1 MGGLDSS
8 AMLNTPIWG
17 EDRERLSLPM
27 LEGDAAAD
35 VCVIGLG
42 GAGLACV
49 TELVRRGSSVV
60 GIDAVDVAAGAAGR
74 NGGFLM
80 GGMAMFH
87 HDAVERFGRSRAAAI
102 YRATLDELE
111 RIAAETPD
119 AVRRTGSLR
128 IAATRD
134 EETDCERQFE
144 AMEADELP
152 VERYDGPEGR
162 GLLFPRDAAF
172 DPAARC
178 AMLTTAAAGC
188 GARLYSRTPAL
199 AIDTGS
205 VRTPYGEVRASH
217 VVVAVDGGLERVF
230 PELSPGVRSA
240 RLQIL
245 CTEPLET
252 IRWPRPVYTRW
263 GFDYWQQRSD
273 RRLVI
278 GGFRDAGGDAEWTT
292 TAEPTEAVQSAIDRL
307 LRDTLGVTERVTNRW
322 AAIVSYS
329 DGGLPTVREVRPS
342 VWAVG
347 GYSGTGNV
355 IGALCGRGVAQ
366 AVAGGGSQVV
376 DLFAR

>member
-1 MGGLDSS
+1 
-8 AMLNTPIWG
+8 MLNTSIWEEG
-17 EDRERLSLPM
+17 NDRLSLPA
-27 LEGDAAAD
+27 LEGNATAD

-49 TELVRRGSSVV
+49 TELVARGLSVI

-87 HDAVERFGRSRAAAI
+87 HDAAGQFGRSRAATI

-111 RIAAETPD
+111 RIAAETPE

-128 IAATRD
+128 IAASV
-134 EETDCERQFE
+134 EEQADCDRQLQ
-144 AMEADELP
+144 AMIADGLP
-152 VERYDGPEGR
+152 VERYEGPEGH
-162 GLLFPRDAAF
+162 GLSFPRDAAF
-172 DPAARC
+172 DPARRCGILAARAC
-178 AMLTTAAAGC
+178 AA
-188 GARLYSRTPAL
+188 GARLYSRTPA
-199 AIDTGS
+199 IGVDTGC
-205 VRTPYGEVRASH
+205 VRTPYGEVRATH

-230 PELSPGVRSA
+230 PELSSSVRSA

-252 IRWPRPVYTRW
+252 IRWPRPVYMRW

-278 GGFRDAGGDAEWTT
+278 GGFRDAGGESEWTT
-292 TAEPTEAVQSAIDRL
+292 TAEPTEVVQGAIERL
-307 LRDTLGVTERVTNRW
+307 MRDTLGVTERVTHRW
-322 AAIVSYS
+322 AAIVSYT

-355 IGALCGRGVAQ
+355 IGALCGRGVGQ
-366 AVAGGGSQVV
+366 AVAGAGAQIV
-376 DLFAR
+376 DLFAQ

>member
-1 MGGLDSS
+1 
-8 AMLNTPIWG
+8 MLNTPIWG
-17 EDRERLSLPM
+17 EGHDRLSLPA

-49 TELVRRGSSVV
+49 TELVGRGMSVI
-60 GIDAVDVAAGAAGR
+60 GIDAVDIAAGAAGR

-87 HDAVERFGRSRAAAI
+87 HDAVEQFGRSRAATI

-111 RIAAETPD
+111 RIAAETPE

-128 IAATRD
+128 IAASPD
-134 EETDCERQFE
+134 EQADCERQLE
-144 AMEADELP
+144 AMTADGLP
-152 VERYDGPEGR
+152 VERYEGSEGS

-172 DPAARC
+172 DPAWRCSLLAAR
-178 AMLTTAAAGC
+178 AIAA
-188 GARLYSRTPAL
+188 GARLYSRTPA
-199 AIDTGS
+199 IGVDTEC
-205 VRTPYGEVRASH
+205 VRTPYGEVHAAH

-230 PELSPGVRSA
+230 PELSPSVRSA

-252 IRWPRPVYTRW
+252 TRWPRPVYMRW

-278 GGFRDAGGDAEWTT
+278 GGFRDAGGDSEWTT
-292 TAEPTEAVQSAIDRL
+292 TAEPTEVVQAAIERL
-307 LRDTLGVTERVTNRW
+307 MRETLGVTERVTHRW
-322 AAIVSYS
+322 AAIVLYS
-329 DGGLPTVREVRPS
+329 NGGLPTVRELRPS

-347 GYSGTGNV
+347 AYSGTGNV
-355 IGALCGRGVAQ
+355 IGALCGRGVGQ
-366 AVAGGGSQVV
+366 AVAGAGSQII
-376 DLFAR
+376 DLFAQ

>member
-1 MGGLDSS
+1 
-8 AMLNTPIWG
+8 MLNAPIWG
-17 EDRERLSLPM
+17 EGRDRPLLPI
-27 LEGDAAAD
+27 LDGDVAAD

-49 TELVRRGSSVV
+49 TELVRRGLSVV
-60 GIDAVDVAAGAAGR
+60 GVDAVDVAAGAAGR

-87 HDAVERFGRSRAAAI
+87 HDAVEQFGRSRAATI

-111 RIAAETPD
+111 RIAAETPA

-128 IAATRD
+128 IAASR
-134 EETDCERQFE
+134 EEEWDCERQLE
-144 AMEADELP
+144 AMQADELP
-152 VERYDGPEGR
+152 VERYEGPEGC

-178 AMLTTAAAGC
+178 AMLAAAAAGA

-199 AIDTGS
+199 DIDTGC

-245 CTEPLET
+245 CTEPLAT
-252 IRWPRPVYTRW
+252 IRWPRLVYMRW
-263 GFDYWQQRSD
+263 GFDYWQQRTD

-278 GGFRDAGGDAEWTT
+278 GGFRDAGGESEWTT
-292 TAEPTEAVQSAIDRL
+292 TAEPTEVVQSAIDRL
-307 LRDTLGVTERVTNRW
+307 MRDRLGVTERVTHRW

-329 DGGLPTVREVRPS
+329 DTGLPIVREVRPS

-347 GYSGTGNV
+347 AYSGTGNV

-366 AVAGGGSQVV
+366 AVAGGGSQIV
-376 DLFAR
+376 DLFAQ